1 MEVTNATNT
10 VFSDRRSN
18 SEAIQPKVDPVKAY
32 RKEAELEAKKASV
45 LTQKEMEHLIA
56 NLNEEISLLRTDLRF
71 GFNSTAEML
80 QVSVID
86 TKTEKIIRR
95 FPTEEAVTLMQSMKE
110 FIGLLFDEKG

>member
-1 MEVTNATNT
+1 MEVTNATSNH
-10 VFSDRRSN
+10 FADRKAHVES
-18 SEAIQPKVDPVKAY
+18 SKPKVDPIKVY
-32 RKEAELEAKKASV
+32 RKEVEQDAQKATALSRR
-45 LTQKEMEHLIA
+45 EMEHLIA
-56 NLNEEISLLRTDLRF
+56 NLNDEISLLRTDLRF

-95 FPTEEAVTLMQSMKE
+95 FPTEEAVTLMSSMRE